1 LVRGFL
7 DRLNALP
14 IVEVEK
20 EVVTDKDLPTYGLAP
35 AARQYILKPAAT
47 GADTNQVLAHMEFG
61 TNQTG
66 KVYVRRIDENSV
78 YVTRLNE
85 SPSAPPLPTAAFE
98 LRDRR
103 IWNFS
108 TNQVTGLTIEFKG
121 KTYKFQR
128 NSRGQLSL
136 TADSQG
142 ILHPSVLDEALFRLG
157 QLTSMAWIA
166 CGKID
171 PAQYGFSNPPHKLSI
186 QVNSGDKP
194 QTLTVQFGAQSLS
207 GGPYAL
213 VDLDGRPTVFDFPFK
228 TFDVY
233 NEVVRSLAMTVGDTR

>member
-1 LVRGFL
+1 
-7 DRLNALP
+7 
-14 IVEVEK
+14 
-20 EVVTDKDLPTYGLAP
+20 
-35 AARQYILKPAAT
+35 LKPAAP
-47 GADTNQVLAHMEFG
+47 GADTNAVLAQIEFG
-61 TNQTG
+61 TNQTD

-85 SPSAPPLPTAAFE
+85 NPAAPPLPTAAFE

-157 QLTSMAWIA
+157 QLT
-166 CGKID
+166 
-171 PAQYGFSNPPHKLSI
+171 
-186 QVNSGDKP
+186 
-194 QTLTVQFGAQSLS
+194 
-207 GGPYAL
+207 
-213 VDLDGRPTVFDFPFK
+213 
-228 TFDVY
+228 
-233 NEVVRSLAMTVGDTR
+233 